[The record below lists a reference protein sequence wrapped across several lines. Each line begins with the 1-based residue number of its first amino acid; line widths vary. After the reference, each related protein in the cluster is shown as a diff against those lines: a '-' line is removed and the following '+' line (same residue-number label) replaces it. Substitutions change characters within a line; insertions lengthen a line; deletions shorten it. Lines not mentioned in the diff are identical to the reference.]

1 MKNDVRDFNAV
12 KEACRDVSLIYH
24 LAAQVAVT
32 SSITDPKKDLETNIL
47 GTFNVLE
54 AARSSSLKPT
64 IVFTSTNKVYGKMKE
79 LTVVENNLRYELGD
93 SCAAVNECQ
102 RLNFFSPYGCSKG
115 SADQYVRDYHRIY
128 GLHTVVFRMSCIYG
142 LRQFGTE
149 DQGWVAHFIIS
160 ALKNRPITIYGD
172 GKQVRDILYVEDLVR
187 AFALAYEKI
196 DVTKGQVYNIG
207 GGQENTISLLEL
219 LMLLEE
225 KMRKKLSVDFAEW
238 RQGDQKIYISD
249 VNRAKRD
256 MGWMP
261 KTGVNEGIQKLYDW
275 AQSNIELM

>member
-1 MKNDVRDFNAV
+1 MKNDVRDFHAV

-32 SSITDPKKDLETNIL
+32 SSITDPKRDLETNIL

-64 IVFTSTNKVYGKMKE
+64 IVFTSTNKVYGKMEEFKVAE
-79 LTVVENNLRYELGD
+79 SNLRYEFGD
-93 SCAAVNECQ
+93 SYAAVKECQ
-102 RLNFFSPYGCSKG
+102 QLDFFSPYGCSKG
-115 SADQYVRDYHRIY
+115 SADQYTRDFNRIY

-160 ALKNRPITIYGD
+160 ALKNKPITIYGD

-196 DVTKGQVYNIG
+196 DVTEGQVYNIG

-225 KMRKKLSVDFAEW
+225 KIGKKLSVDYTEW

-249 VNRAKRD
+249 VNKAKRD

-261 KTGVNEGIQKLYDW
+261 KTGVNEGIQKLFSW